1 MLRPTQVS
9 ETLSED
15 DLTFEI
21 TSETPRVTTHGLTSA
36 SFGGPTSKY
45 GCYVP
50 PNNLE
55 ALACEMRV
63 PPSDSWGAVEA
74 VQPTGDPP
82 GPPRKKL
89 QESETP
95 LIASIYYGDLVYSF
109 LIVWYPFGN
118 HAVPH
123 GQPAREFRPCEAGRL
138 VELALRACSY
148 PMSVPHRFSGV
159 GRPVPTGLVPLAYLI
174 YHH

>member
-1 MLRPTQVS
+1 MDVTSHPSVRDTFGH
-9 ETLSED
+9 SED

-82 GPPRKKL
+82 APPRKKL

-95 LIASIYYGDLVYSF
+95 LIASIFLSYSM
-109 LIVWYPFGN
+109 
-118 HAVPH
+118 VPIR
-123 GQPAREFRPCEAGRL
+123 QPCGTTWATRAGVPSLRGRS
-138 VELALRACSY
+138 ASRAC
-148 PMSVPHRFSGV
+148 
-159 GRPVPTGLVPLAYLI
+159 PTGLLLPDVGTA
-174 YHH
+174 

>member
-1 MLRPTQVS
+1 VRNVFTQCVIYFR
-9 ETLSED
+9 THCVLIAYVFD
-15 DLTFEI
+15 AVRTVARIFPNQYPVRK
-21 TSETPRVTTHGLTSA
+21 TVTTHRVTRSHYSVHSKRHFTQLDKNSYSSLRSTLVCVGHYAL
-36 SFGGPTSKY
+36 SFALLAG
-45 GCYVP
+45 YV
-50 PNNLE
+50 LRFF
-55 ALACEMRV
+55 A
-63 PPSDSWGAVEA
+63 
-74 VQPTGDPP
+74 
-82 GPPRKKL
+82 
-89 QESETP
+89 
-95 LIASIYYGDLVYSF
+95 VYSF